1 MRFIDRVLQNW
12 RARMAKP
19 WIPAGARVLDIGCH
33 EGEFLQSLGRHIGP
47 SLGYDPL
54 APVVSSSRH
63 RLVPEIF
70 TAPSEYPDGSFN
82 AVVMLATLE
91 HVHEK
96 EPLAREFFRILKPGG
111 RVIITVP
118 SQFVDH
124 IVHTLCRL
132 KLADG
137 MSLDEHHGFDPTT
150 TPDIFGRGGFRLE
163 RWRSFQ
169 LGLNHLF
176 VFRKPIDVPATQSPP
191 LRLLAYAG

>member
-1 MRFIDRVLQNW
+1 MRFLDRVLQNW

-19 WIPAGARVLDIGCH
+19 WIPARARVLDIGCH
-33 EGEFLQSLGRHIGP
+33 EGEFLDSLGGHIGP
-47 SLGYDPL
+47 SVGYDPL
-54 APVVSSSRH
+54 APAEGHSRH
-63 RLVPEIF
+63 DLVPAIF
-70 TAPSEYPDGSFN
+70 AAPSAHADGAFD

-91 HVHEK
+91 HVRDK

-150 TPDIFGRGGFRLE
+150 TPDIFGRGGFALE
-163 RWRSFQ
+163 RWRRFQ

-176 VFRKPIDVPATQSPP
+176 VFRKPLGVSSSRPP
-191 LRLLAYAG
+191 RLLAYAG

>member
-19 WIPAGARVLDIGCH
+19 WIPAGARLLDIGCH
-33 EGEFLQSLGRHIGP
+33 EGEFLDSLGGHIGP
-47 SLGYDPL
+47 SVGYDPL
-54 APVVSSSRH
+54 APVVGHSRH
-63 RLVPEIF
+63 QLVPEIF
-70 TAPSEYPDGSFN
+70 SAPSAHKDSAFD

-91 HVHEK
+91 HVREK
-96 EPLAREFFRILKPGG
+96 EPLAREFFRILTPGG

-124 IVHTLCRL
+124 IVHALCRL

-150 TPDIFGRGGFRLE
+150 TPDIFGRGGFTLE
-163 RWRSFQ
+163 RWRRFQ

-176 VFRKPIDVPATQSPP
+176 VFRKPLGVPSDFSP
-191 LRLLAYAG
+191 RRVLAHAC

>member
-1 MRFIDRVLQNW
+1 MRFLDRVLQNW

-33 EGEFLQSLGRHIGP
+33 EGEFLDSLGSHIGR
-47 SLGYDPL
+47 SVGYDPL
-54 APVVSSSRH
+54 APQSNGTRH
-63 RLVPEIF
+63 QLVPEIF
-70 TAPSEYPDGSFN
+70 SAPSAYEDSAFD

-91 HVHEK
+91 HVREK
-96 EPLAREFFRILKPGG
+96 EPLAREFFRILTPGG

-124 IVHTLCRL
+124 IVHALCRL

-150 TPDIFGRGGFRLE
+150 TPDIFGRGGFTLE
-163 RWRSFQ
+163 RWRQFQ

-176 VFRKPIDVPATQSPP
+176 VFRKPLGVRSDFSP
-191 LRLLAYAG
+191 RRVLAHAR